1 MIDSCTLEES
11 FNHVR
16 KNGIFCIYIVVYLV
30 ICKEIVIIHLMEV
43 IVISAIDWVII
54 GVILIGLIVW
64 LTSGRVFY
72 MLVYFALFSLG
83 SLIYRLSNNH
93 SLADAFFS
101 SLGLVDILV
110 IVITSALLIEKLKD
124 NKS

>member
-1 MIDSCTLEES
+1 
-11 FNHVR
+11 
-16 KNGIFCIYIVVYLV
+16 
-30 ICKEIVIIHLMEV
+30 MEV

-64 LTSGRVFY
+64 LTSGRMFY

-83 SLIYRLSNNH
+83 LFIYRLNNNH

-101 SLGLVDILV
+101 SLVLVDILV

>member
-1 MIDSCTLEES
+1 
-11 FNHVR
+11 
-16 KNGIFCIYIVVYLV
+16 
-30 ICKEIVIIHLMEV
+30 
-43 IVISAIDWVII
+43 
-54 GVILIGLIVW
+54 
-64 LTSGRVFY
+64 

-101 SLGLVDILV
+101 SLVLVDILV